1 MSEKKTLNDIL
12 HLFQSISGMN
22 IAVYDRHLNYVASC
36 LFEDDVCSLL
46 HRSSLCLDRCLKSD
60 IDALSLV
67 AKTQKPYIYSCPFGF
82 FEAIFPI
89 ISHGS
94 VIGYII
100 IGPAVTDGKT
110 LDSELIECII
120 KAAPELDTDEIRR
133 AVLNVPHRSEGQL
146 HAFCD
151 VLDVFSEYVENHT
164 LLISQ
169 SLTLG
174 QQIKR
179 YVKNNLTKKIT
190 LEKLSISLHCNTV
203 TLTETFRRE
212 FGITIMQYVQQM
224 RMERAT
230 YLLST
235 SDKSVSEIAELCG
248 IPQTDYFSKCFK
260 SYFGLSP
267 TDWRKKEPSC
277 S

>member
-1 MSEKKTLNDIL
+1 M
-12 HLFQSISGMN
+12 
-22 IAVYDRHLNYVASC
+22 
-36 LFEDDVCSLL
+36 
-46 HRSSLCLDRCLKSD
+46 
-60 IDALSLV
+60 
-67 AKTQKPYIYSCPFGF
+67 
-82 FEAIFPI
+82 
-89 ISHGS
+89 
-94 VIGYII
+94 
-100 IGPAVTDGKT
+100 
-110 LDSELIECII
+110 
-120 KAAPELDTDEIRR
+120 
-133 AVLNVPHRSEGQL
+133 
-146 HAFCD
+146 
-151 VLDVFSEYVENHT
+151 LDVFSEYVENHT

-267 TDWRKKEPSC
+267 TDWRKKAPSC